1 MTGSTL
7 KTLQAIQN
15 LHGFAAFLGVTP
27 KALGHA
33 IHGIPE
39 VSKYT
44 KFEIAKKSGGK
55 REICAPVPHLKR
67 IQRRLA
73 NKLKEIEMSLEGE
86 LTTNEHVL
94 SHGFKPNLS
103 IATNARAH
111 RGRRWVFNIDLADFF
126 PSINFGRVYGFFLKN
141 SRYGVSKTVATLI
154 AQIACYENQLP
165 QGSPSSPVI
174 SNIVAHILDI
184 RLHELAA
191 SLNCTYTRY
200 ADDLTFSTN
209 EKGFPGAIAKR
220 SQDEDDVWK
229 IGKKV
234 KSIIKQ
240 SGFEIN
246 PKKTRMQYRISRQD
260 VTGLVV
266 NEKVNVRAEYSR
278 TARAMCHQ
286 LWTKGAAFQ
295 KDGKLKL
302 AKTPEQV
309 RGIMNFVYH
318 IKECEEVRQ
327 SDGAEFDPSAPL
339 PGYARIYAKLLDY
352 LSFWGTDKPVLLCE
366 GKTDNIY
373 IKCAIEN
380 LAASFPT
387 LIESSGG
394 VIEPAVRF
402 FNRSDVKD
410 TKDSLTWKLQK
421 LAGGVTEL
429 TSFLGEYRER
439 IKDFKHGGK
448 YPLVIVVDNDQE
460 SKGMFSHIKNIIK
473 SAAPVDGSAPF
484 YYIYANLYV
493 VAIPKIGSKDT
504 YIERLFS
511 DKVLKK
517 TLDGKTF
524 DVTGKKNNK
533 THYFKSDFAKKVIK
547 KNKANID
554 FKRFK
559 PLLERIAAVKA
570 DYATRIKTTP

>member
-1 MTGSTL
+1 MAGSTL
-7 KTLQAIQN
+7 KTLQAVQN

-39 VSKYT
+39 ASKYT

-73 NKLKEIEMSLEGE
+73 NKLKEIETVLEGE
-86 LTTNEHVL
+86 FTTNRHVL

-103 IATNARAH
+103 IATNAQAH
-111 RGRRWVFNIDLADFF
+111 RGRRWVFNMDLADFF

-154 AQIACYENQLP
+154 AQIACYENRLP

-220 SQDEDDVWK
+220 SQDEDGVWK
-229 IGKKV
+229 IGKKL
-234 KSIIKQ
+234 KRTIKQ
-240 SGFEIN
+240 SGFNIN

-266 NEKVNVRAEYSR
+266 NEKVNIRTEYSR
-278 TARAMCHQ
+278 TARAMSHQ
-286 LWTKGAAFQ
+286 LWTKGAAYQ

-318 IKECEEVRQ
+318 IKEREEARQ
-327 SDGAEFDPSAPL
+327 SNGAEFDPSVPR
-339 PGYARIYAKLLDY
+339 PGYASTYAKLLDY
-352 LSFWGTDKPVLLCE
+352 LSFWGTDKPTLLCE

-373 IKCAIEN
+373 IKCAIEA

-387 LIESSGG
+387 LIESNGG

-421 LAGGVTEL
+421 LGGGVTEL
-429 TSFLGEYRER
+429 SNFLAEYRER
-439 IKDFKHGGK
+439 INDFKHGGTH
-448 YPLVIVVDNDQE
+448 PLIIVVDNDQE
-460 SKGMFSHIKNIIK
+460 SKGLFSHVKNITK
-473 SAAPVDGSAPF
+473 SATPVDGSAPF

-493 VAIPKIGSKDT
+493 VAIPKIGGKDT

-511 DKVLKK
+511 SKILNK

-524 DVTGKKNNK
+524 DVTGKKESK
-533 THYFKSDFAKKVIK
+533 AHYFKNDFAKRIIK
-547 KNKANID
+547 KNKAKID
-554 FKRFK
+554 FVRFK
-559 PLLERIAAVKA
+559 PLLERVAAVKV
-570 DYATRIKTTP
+570 DYAARIKSTP